1 MLISVAV
8 PNGLM
13 NVSNGQSRGKELLPD
28 GYTRWDWFV
37 GNPINNYD
45 VSVNIAAYA
54 HFTDT
59 YEGHTLNYYVLP
71 EHLEKA
77 KEQFGE
83 VPLMLAC
90 FEKRFGSYPFWED
103 GYKLVETPYLGME
116 HQSAVAYGNEY
127 KMGYRRSEEHT
138 SELQSLMRISYAV
151 FCLNQKNTTIHTHN

>member
-59 YEGHTLNYYVLP
+59 YEGHTLHYYVLP
-71 EHLEKA
+71 EQLEKA

-83 VPLMLAC
+83 VPLMHAC
-90 FEKRFGSYPFWED
+90 FEKRFGCYPFWKEWT
-103 GYKLVETPYLGME
+103 KLVDTPYLGMA
-116 HQSAVAYGNEY
+116 HPNPVKRQN
-127 KMGYRRSEEHT
+127 
-138 SELQSLMRISYAV
+138 
-151 FCLNQKNTTIHTHN
+151 